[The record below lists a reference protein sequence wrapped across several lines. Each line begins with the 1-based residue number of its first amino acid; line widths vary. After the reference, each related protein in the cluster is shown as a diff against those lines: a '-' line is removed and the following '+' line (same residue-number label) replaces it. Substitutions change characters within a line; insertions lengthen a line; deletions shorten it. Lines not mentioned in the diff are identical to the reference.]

1 MNFSNY
7 VENETLLWTMT
18 SNGYKYLTY
27 NLWLS
32 LKKANM
38 KQKLLI
44 LCVDKESQIFFQSM
58 NVPSVFYK
66 PLKPVLPGTQP
77 SQFGSDTFASYN
89 LMKLQMCEH
98 ILINCSNA
106 KYVIYMDGDIVVFR
120 DFIDYIKTEFEKKN
134 CHFLFQCDDLYDSPN
149 KTQCCTGFFAYKKE
163 KTDDTIFKSLFKSP
177 FVVYDTKLWKE
188 IREDQP
194 WVNKHIRMYDIS
206 FDFLERNLFPN
217 GVYIKDERWKNSDP
231 YLLHFNHIV
240 GNAKISTMKRLKMW
254 YHTY

>member
-1 MNFSNY
+1 MNDSLMKY
-7 VENETLLWTMT
+7 SQYIENDTLLWTMT

-27 NLWLS
+27 NLYLS
-32 LKKANM
+32 LKKADV

-44 LCVDKESQIFFQSM
+44 LCVDKESHTFFRSM
-58 NVPSVFYK
+58 NVPSFFYK

-77 SQFGSDTFASYN
+77 SQFGSDTFMSYN
-89 LMKLQMCEH
+89 LMKLEMCEH
-98 ILINCSNA
+98 IRLNYTNA

-120 DFIDYIKTEFEKKN
+120 DFIEHIKRQFEEKN
-134 CHFLFQCDDLYDSPN
+134 CSFLFQCDDLYDSLN
-149 KTQCCTGFFAYKKE
+149 KTQCCTGFFAFKQ
-163 KTDDTIFKSLFKSP
+163 DTFDKSP

-194 WVNKHIRMYDIS
+194 WVNRHIRMYNIP
-206 FDFLERNLFPN
+206 FDYLERSLFPN
-217 GVYIKDERWKNSDP
+217 GVYIKDERWKNSEP